1 MMKEAVML
9 LEKMLRKKIGDS
21 GKYTIRVNI
30 TNQGNLPN
38 RAPFMRQVYRQTS
51 LLEFMDEGCGDV
63 KPQVGPL
70 DIHYTV
76 TQRAMQEDK
85 ISETYDLI
93 EKDLDEYM
101 FSKR

>member
-1 MMKEAVML
+1 MREAVTL
-9 LEKMLRKKIGDS
+9 LEKMLRKKIGDN

-38 RAPFMRQVYRQTS
+38 RAPFIRKVYRQSS
-51 LLEFMDEGCGDV
+51 LLEYMDMGIGDV
-63 KPQVGPL
+63 KPL
-70 DIHYTV
+70 ETIFDIHYTV
-76 TQRAMQEDK
+76 TQRALQEDK

-93 EKDLDEYM
+93 EKDLDDYM